1 MRINMKYLS
10 TLILVF
16 IAIISMVA
24 QDSNNKLQEVID
36 KNIELYN
43 LDVSQKVQYIEI
55 ANTKYESYNMA
66 KANDPNFSYRSES
79 LKKADK
85 VYEEAFLSILNDEQ
99 KKIYQQQKAIA
110 ENAKA
115 NQKFQSTNQ
124 MNIIPSPVII
134 DNK

>member
-1 MRINMKYLS
+1 MKYLS

-16 IAIISMVA
+16 IVVISMVA
-24 QDSNNKLQEVID
+24 QDSNNKLQEIID

-43 LDVSQKVQYIEI
+43 LDVSQKVKYIEI
-55 ANTKYESYNMA
+55 ANTKYESYKVA

-99 KKIYQQQKAIA
+99 KIIYQQQKTLA
-110 ENAKA
+110 ENANT
-115 NQKFQSTNQ
+115 NQKYNSINQ
-124 MNIIPSPVII
+124 INIIPTPVII
-134 DNK
+134 DNKKE

>member
-1 MRINMKYLS
+1 MKYLS